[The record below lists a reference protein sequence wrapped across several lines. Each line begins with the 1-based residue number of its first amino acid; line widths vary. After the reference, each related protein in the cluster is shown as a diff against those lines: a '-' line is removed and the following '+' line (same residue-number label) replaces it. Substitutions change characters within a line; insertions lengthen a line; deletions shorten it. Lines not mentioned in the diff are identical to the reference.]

1 MGIQISRVGKLV
13 IGEDGFVTATLHSLE
28 AQDSVDP
35 QGRERTQ
42 LEWIFKVSTT
52 KGTSD
57 KYLWT
62 GLNINAEKTYYPID
76 ANGVVST
83 EGQYNKLT
91 QLLLSLGLLT
101 DLQLHSNEDVDI
113 DIETLKGKTFKF
125 KVIPNKNKPSLSDVD
140 VSTIKLIE
148 NAESNTK
155 KLTVGTSKA

>member
-1 MGIQISRVGKLV
+1 MAIQISRVGKLV
-13 IGEDGFVTATLHSLE
+13 IGEDGFVKATLHSLE
-28 AQDSVDP
+28 AQDSVDL

-42 LEWIFKVSTT
+42 LEWVFKVPTT

-62 GLNINAEKTYYPID
+62 GLNINAEKTYYPVGAD
-76 ANGVVST
+76 NVVST

-101 DLQLHSNEDVDI
+101 DLQLHSGEDVDI
-113 DIETLKGKTFKF
+113 DIEMLIGKTFKF

-148 NAESNTK
+148 NTEPNSK